1 MIKTI
6 ELKSLYLLRC
16 PCDVKEDQER
26 SEELLEEGSW
36 FVGDLSRSEAEE
48 LLHGKPS
55 GAFLIRNSSSKDCYA
70 CSVM

>member
-1 MIKTI
+1 M
-6 ELKSLYLLRC
+6 
-16 PCDVKEDQER
+16 
-26 SEELLEEGSW
+26 EEASW

-55 GAFLIRNSSSKDCYA
+55 GAFLIRNSSTKDCYA